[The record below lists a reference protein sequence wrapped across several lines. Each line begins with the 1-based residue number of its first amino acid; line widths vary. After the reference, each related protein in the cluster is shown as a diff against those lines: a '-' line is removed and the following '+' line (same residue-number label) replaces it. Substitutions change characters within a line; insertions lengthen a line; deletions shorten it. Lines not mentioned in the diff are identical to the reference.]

1 MFVSY
6 YAHTSTEFYRMLRN
20 FCFSSLVYL
29 HQMCAIVFF
38 STFSRALFVLY
49 SMLYYT
55 NETIFSSPAMPPLR
69 KYGTKR
75 STSSAVSSN
84 LFGRSPPGAAGPSSD
99 PAPLPIPSRPAASA
113 PRDPLSE
120 LSSNLGAL
128 VLKERGKPEY
138 TLLPLAT
145 FQLFPK
151 SWGTV
156 FSSADKLEKIAEAS
170 FAEVFRCSNASGTSI
185 LKVMQLKVSTNP
197 ASIDDIHASSAEMVV
212 SELQIMDVL
221 TEVPGFVQ
229 LKEFHLIKGNPGAHF
244 KKAWD
249 AFSTL
254 RATEYANPDDY
265 TSQSVF
271 LVIELGDAGEVLENK
286 PMKQI
291 EQVWDVLLQVIIAL
305 ARAEATNEFEVRLH
319 FHSLPYLAHKLH
331 SIAISTRTTSASF
344 KLQIPASPS
353 STLASTA
360 T

>member
-1 MFVSY
+1 
-6 YAHTSTEFYRMLRN
+6 
-20 FCFSSLVYL
+20 
-29 HQMCAIVFF
+29 
-38 STFSRALFVLY
+38 
-49 SMLYYT
+49 
-55 NETIFSSPAMPPLR
+55 MPPLR

-84 LFGRSPPGAAGPSSD
+84 IFGRSPPAVAGPSSD
-99 PAPLPIPSRPAASA
+99 TAPLPIPCRPAAA
-113 PRDPLSE
+113 ARDPLSE

-128 VLKERGKPEY
+128 VLKERGMPEY

-145 FQLFPK
+145 FQLLPK
-151 SWGTV
+151 SWATV

-197 ASIDDIHASSAEMVV
+197 GSLDDSHASSAETVV

-229 LKEFHLIKGNPGAHF
+229 LKEFHLIQGHPGAHF
-244 KKAWD
+244 KKAWE
-249 AFSTL
+249 AFATI
-254 RATEYANPDDY
+254 RPTEYLNPDDY

-286 PMKQI
+286 SMKQI

-305 ARAEATNEFEVRLH
+305 ARAEATNEFEVCPHLQQPSSTTNSQ
-319 FHSLPYLAHKLH
+319 FH
-331 SIAISTRTTSASF
+331 SIATSTRTTFASF
-344 KLQIPASPS
+344 KTQIPAPPPS
-353 STLASTA
+353 TPAITA
-360 T
+360 TSSSASPDSKLQ

>member
-1 MFVSY
+1 
-6 YAHTSTEFYRMLRN
+6 
-20 FCFSSLVYL
+20 
-29 HQMCAIVFF
+29 
-38 STFSRALFVLY
+38 
-49 SMLYYT
+49 
-55 NETIFSSPAMPPLR
+55 
-69 KYGTKR
+69 
-75 STSSAVSSN
+75 
-84 LFGRSPPGAAGPSSD
+84 
-99 PAPLPIPSRPAASA
+99 
-113 PRDPLSE
+113 
-120 LSSNLGAL
+120 
-128 VLKERGKPEY
+128 
-138 TLLPLAT
+138 
-145 FQLFPK
+145 
-151 SWGTV
+151 
-156 FSSADKLEKIAEAS
+156 
-170 FAEVFRCSNASGTSI
+170 
-185 LKVMQLKVSTNP
+185 
-197 ASIDDIHASSAEMVV
+197 
-212 SELQIMDVL
+212 MDVL

>member
-1 MFVSY
+1 
-6 YAHTSTEFYRMLRN
+6 
-20 FCFSSLVYL
+20 
-29 HQMCAIVFF
+29 
-38 STFSRALFVLY
+38 
-49 SMLYYT
+49 
-55 NETIFSSPAMPPLR
+55 MPPLR

-84 LFGRSPPGAAGPSSD
+84 IFGRSHPAAAGPSSD
-99 PAPLPIPSRPAASA
+99 TAPLPIPSRPAAPA

-120 LSSNLGAL
+120 LSSNFGAL
-128 VLKERGKPEY
+128 ALKERGKPEY

-156 FSSADKLEKIAEAS
+156 FSSADTLEKIAEAS

-197 ASIDDIHASSAEMVV
+197 ASLEDVHASSAEMVV
-212 SELQIMDVL
+212 SELQVMDVL

-249 AFSTL
+249 AFSKL
-254 RATEYANPDDY
+254 RPTEYPNPDDY

-286 PMKQI
+286 PMKQL

-305 ARAEATNEFEVRLH
+305 ARAEATNEFEVYS
-319 FHSLPYLAHKLH
+319 HSHPSSESCSQLH
-331 SIAISTRTTSASF
+331 SIVISTRTTSAFF
-344 KLQIPASPS
+344 KPQILVSPPSTPASMATS
-353 STLASTA
+353 SLASPGSRSH
-360 T
+360 